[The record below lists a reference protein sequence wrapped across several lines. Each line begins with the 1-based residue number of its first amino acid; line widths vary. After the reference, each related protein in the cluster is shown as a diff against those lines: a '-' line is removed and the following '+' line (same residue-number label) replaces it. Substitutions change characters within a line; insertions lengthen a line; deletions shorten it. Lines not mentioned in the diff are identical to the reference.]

1 MPAAVWQRWGAIL
14 TTDSEHNSV
23 GQLFSSTKK
32 RSLLPLLT
40 VLFLFSYGLMTLLIV
55 FQNSTIQSQRN
66 FILQLLDDS
75 RQLWALK
82 AKAVQDGISADTHRH
97 GKAPSSQAQT
107 PSTQAPSTQAP
118 STQVVPQRRT
128 QHQAGKTAKP
138 RIQLPPQ
145 PAADPGDQRRVLM
158 TI

>member
-1 MPAAVWQRWGAIL
+1 L
-14 TTDSEHNSV
+14 TTASGNTGV
-23 GQLFSSTKK
+23 GQILAGTKK

-82 AKAVQDGISADTHRH
+82 AKAGQDKITADTLRH
-97 GKAPSSQAQT
+97 GKAPSTQV
-107 PSTQAPSTQAP
+107 PSTEAP
-118 STQVVPQRRT
+118 STQVLPQHRN

-138 RIQLPPQ
+138 KVQLPPQ
-145 PAADPGDQRRVLM
+145 PAADPGDQRRVLV